1 MQDLRWTGEDDDA
14 ECTGAGNNGGK
25 KKKVKKS
32 SKVMKSGIRAKAKA
46 RKDKFEA
53 ARQAAE
59 LEEEIEEFDDEE
71 AMLLKHDC
79 LRDIVLFL
87 SFGFVG
93 CVCVF
98 RRTAARLLQG
108 GLPALLKKPR
118 GPESSTMTVTQ
129 CQSHDSGWKLLDRP
143 IIIINNKLV

>member
-14 ECTGAGNNGGK
+14 ECSGAGNNGGK
-25 KKKVKKS
+25 KKKMKK

-59 LEEEIEEFDDEE
+59 LEEEIEDFDDEE

-79 LRDIVLFL
+79 LCDIVVFL

-93 CVCVF
+93 CVCVSS
-98 RRTAARLLQG
+98 G
-108 GLPALLKKPR
+108 GLRP
-118 GPESSTMTVTQ
+118 
-129 CQSHDSGWKLLDRP
+129 DSYRVDSPHCSKSREGQKAVR
-143 IIIINNKLV
+143 